1 MIGFLIK
8 KAFFDFWDNMI
19 RVVILN
25 LGFIVIIGIGVYL
38 PYALRFSNL
47 LSLIA
52 FAVVLVGF
60 NVYAGAASMMAR
72 DITDYKAPNFKDF
85 KAYVGEV
92 WKSTLVLSLI
102 TGLQVVIAFIAVP
115 FYSSV
120 GGVLGLGAVS
130 LIFWVSII
138 WWLAA
143 QYYFPILSRLDK
155 GPKKILKKC
164 FLILFDNTGFSIF
177 LGIGSIATLAISV
190 FTALLLPGVTGLLI
204 WHQNALKLRLYK
216 YDYLEEH
223 PGTDKKYIPWDA
235 LLVEDRDKVGP
246 RSLKGMI
253 FPWKE

>member
-38 PYALRFSNL
+38 PYMLKFSTA

-52 FAVVLVGF
+52 FAVVLLGF
-60 NVYAGAASMMAR
+60 NVYAGAAAMMAR
-72 DITDYKAPNFKDF
+72 DITDYKAPTFKDF
-85 KAYVGEV
+85 KAYVTEV
-92 WKSTLVLSLI
+92 WKSTLILSLI
-102 TGLQVVIAFIAVP
+102 TGLQVIIAFIAVP

-120 GGVLGLGAVS
+120 GGVLGLGAIS

-155 GPKKILKKC
+155 EPKKILKKC
-164 FLILFDNTGFSIF
+164 FLMLFDNTGFSIF
-177 LGIGSIATLAISV
+177 LGIGSIATLAISI
-190 FTALLLPGVTGLLI
+190 FTALLLPGVTGLLV

-223 PGTDKKYIPWDA
+223 PGTDKRHIPWDA